1 MIMIYTIKLDM
12 ESCIKTTLTPASFPP
27 LAAVKWAI
35 EELRVVLAS

>member
-12 ESCIKTTLTPASFPP
+12 ESCIKTTSTPDSFPP
-27 LAAVKWAI
+27 VAVVKWAI